1 MKIKYK
7 TMNVTSTTDI
17 WGHPRGLFYL
27 FFAELWE
34 RFSFYG
40 MRALLVLY
48 MTKKLLYTDEM
59 SFGIYAAYMSLVYFT
74 PIIGGILAD
83 KYLGYKKAIIL
94 GGVMMALGH
103 FFLTIE
109 KPVFFFMSLALII
122 VGNGFFKPNISTFV
136 GKLYTE
142 NDNRRDSGFTI
153 FYMGINIG
161 GAVAPLLCAW
171 LAEVYG
177 WHYGFVLAGIGMLI
191 GLYFFNRGNQGGVFG
206 EHGLLPNEA
215 SYHDKI
221 FSLNK
226 GQLITVL
233 AFLSVP
239 LFALIVK
246 YYQYEHYMIWVA
258 SLIIIGAL
266 AYIYLSVEAKAKG
279 KLLVCAYFTILMSV
293 FWAIFEQAGSSLTLF
308 ADRNVNL
315 IGINAAQTNSI
326 NSTYIILLAIP
337 FSWLWSFLSKHCL
350 NPNSAIKSAI
360 GLILLG
366 LGFIIFSASAHKV
379 DTYAMVPMWYL
390 LVGYFILTVGEL
402 FISPI
407 GLSKMTEL
415 SPPKYLAFIMGVFFT
430 SSFYGH
436 FFAGKIAQLTSV
448 SENAANPFSEG
459 IMGKLVSFL
468 TSLSLD
474 TLPTSDA
481 HAQLYSYV
489 SVYAGFGCLSLMLGL
504 LALAISPFI
513 KRLMAGVH

>member
-1 MKIKYK
+1 MDSEI
-7 TMNVTSTTDI
+7 TSKDI

-48 MTKKLLYTDEM
+48 MTKQLLFSDTI
-59 SFGIYAAYMSLVYFT
+59 SFGVFAAYMSLVYFT

-83 KYLGYKKAIIL
+83 NYLGYRKSIVL
-94 GGVMMALGH
+94 GGIFMALGH

-109 KPVFFFMSLALII
+109 QPLFFFGSLALII

-136 GKLYTE
+136 GTLYPE
-142 NDNRRDSGFTI
+142 RDPRRDSGFTI

-171 LAEVYG
+171 LAELYG
-177 WHYGFVLAGIGMLI
+177 WHYGFILAGIGMLV
-191 GLYFFNRGNQGGVFG
+191 GLFFFHRGTQQNVFG
-206 EHGLLPNEA
+206 ERGLVPNQSLYDE
-215 SYHDKI
+215 KVLG
-221 FSLNK
+221 LNK
-226 GQLITVL
+226 GQLIVL
-233 AFLSVP
+233 ASIIAVP

-246 YYQYEHYMIWVA
+246 FNEYEHYMLWVTT
-258 SLIIIGAL
+258 L
-266 AYIYLSVEAKAKG
+266 AIAMAVFYIYKSVNPAAKK
-279 KLLVCAYFTILMSV
+279 KLLVAVYFTILMSL

-326 NSTYIILLAIP
+326 NSGFIILLAIP
-337 FSWLWSFLSKHCL
+337 FSWLWAYLTRINK
-350 NPNSAIKSAI
+350 NPNSAIKS
-360 GLILLG
+360 GLGLLLLG
-366 LGFIIFSASAHKV
+366 VGFIVFGASANAV
-379 DTYAMVPMWYL
+379 DEFARTPMWYL
-390 LVGYFILTVGEL
+390 FLGYFILTVGEL

-436 FFAGKIAQLTSV
+436 FFAGKIAKLTSV
-448 SENAANPFSEG
+448 APGETNVFTEG
-459 IMGKLVSFL
+459 ILAKISELISG
-468 TSLSLD
+468 LS
-474 TLPTSDA
+474 PSIGQESGEA
-481 HAQLYSYV
+481 FQQLYSYV
-489 SVYAGFGCLSLMLGL
+489 AVFSCFGVIAMAVGF
-504 LALAISPFI
+504 LAILFSPI
-513 KRLMAGVH
+513 VKKMMGEVR